1 LRQLLYQ
8 TFLHQPDFGGLCI
21 DDKGTLHQ
29 TLLEMARHFG
39 REKDV
44 MLLRVRSG
52 GSDGGVPE
60 HRFNLIG
67 DRSIPF
73 ATHARC
79 LVDTASS
86 LGNRREQAFFRNAAQ
101 IHIGAALA
109 LLDALD
115 YEVALDNAAELLTD
129 PAQMREVLAELEQ
142 SGRSP
147 ELARHF
153 QQFTTQPAEQLG
165 GITGTIRNY
174 LHHFTAPE
182 IAEVFSRDSTFGLD
196 EVDRGKILC
205 LALPQRLQTERR
217 YVGSLLKQLFFLH
230 ALRRFDMSERER
242 QEKNLL
248 LFVADEAQHFLSVSE
263 DGQSDH
269 NVVDVLREAGVAFIA
284 ATQSSTSLGPVLGA
298 ENAKVLLLNLRN
310 RILFTAADEEDAR
323 MSAEFLGKKAVWEE
337 SETSG
342 DGRRTR
348 TRTRRDRYRIE
359 PHELRNLRRHQC
371 IVVHAD
377 KGFRRCYLPPIQPD
391 GRVCPWYRPWWKFW

>member
-1 LRQLLYQ
+1 
-8 TFLHQPDFGGLCI
+8 
-21 DDKGTLHQ
+21 
-29 TLLEMARHFG
+29 MARHFG

-323 MSAEFLGKKAVWEE
+323 MSAEFPGEEGGVGGVRDERGRTPDPHPDPAGPLPDRAARAAQPATASVHRGACGQGIPPLLPAPHPAGRPGLPVVSALVEILVRASSPGRHDSARFDLAEASRESLG
-337 SETSG
+337 
-342 DGRRTR
+342 
-348 TRTRRDRYRIE
+348 
-359 PHELRNLRRHQC
+359 
-371 IVVHAD
+371 
-377 KGFRRCYLPPIQPD
+377 
-391 GRVCPWYRPWWKFW
+391 